1 MSNMPLGKSREIA
14 PERMKRLGQNRNN
27 AQLWMCLVVKVKSD
41 AVNNNIAWE
50 SGILGPWI
58 KVNWQEMAKVNTDIL
73 GISWTKT
80 DRKGKF
86 NSDDHYTYYCGQE
99 SLRRNGVAHI
109 VNKRIRNAVLG
120 CNLTNDRMILVCF
133 QGKPFSI
140 IVIQVY
146 APITNAKE
154 AEVEQFYADLQDLL
168 ELTPKKIPSLH
179 SCSNIYWPP
188 ATEYMALWLAMW
200 EADLSLLLSD
210 MCSWAK
216 YLI

>member
-1 MSNMPLGKSREIA
+1 
-14 PERMKRLGQNRNN
+14 
-27 AQLWMCLVVKVKSD
+27 MCLVVKVKSD

-99 SLRRNGVAHI
+99 SLKRNGVAHI
-109 VNKRIRNAVLG
+109 VNKRILNAVLG
-120 CNLTNDRMILVCF
+120 CNLTNNRMILVCF
-133 QGKPFSI
+133 QGKLFSI

-154 AEVEQFYADLQDLL
+154 AEVEQSYADLQDLL
-168 ELTPKKIPSLH
+168 ELTPKKTPSLH
-179 SCSNIYWPP
+179 SCSNVYWPP
-188 ATEYMALWLAMW
+188 ATCWQNTWHCGWLCERQICLCFFLTCALGQ
-200 EADLSLLLSD
+200 S
-210 MCSWAK
+210 
-216 YLI
+216 I

>member
-1 MSNMPLGKSREIA
+1 MGT
-14 PERMKRLGQNRNN
+14 
-27 AQLWMCLVVKVKSD
+27 W
-41 AVNNNIAWE
+41 NIR
-50 SGILGPWI
+50 SMNQSKLDVIR
-58 KVNWQEMAKVNTDIL
+58 QEMARVNTDIL
-73 GISWTKT
+73 GISWTKM
-80 DRKGKF
+80 DRKEKF

-120 CNLTNDRMILVCF
+120 CNLTNDIMIFVCF

-154 AEVEQFYADLQDLL
+154 AEVEQFYTDLQDLL

-179 SCSNIYWPP
+179 SCSNVYWPP
-188 ATEYMALWLAMW
+188 ATCWQNTRHCGWLCERQICLCFFLTRALGQ
-200 EADLSLLLSD
+200 S
-210 MCSWAK
+210 
-216 YLI
+216 I